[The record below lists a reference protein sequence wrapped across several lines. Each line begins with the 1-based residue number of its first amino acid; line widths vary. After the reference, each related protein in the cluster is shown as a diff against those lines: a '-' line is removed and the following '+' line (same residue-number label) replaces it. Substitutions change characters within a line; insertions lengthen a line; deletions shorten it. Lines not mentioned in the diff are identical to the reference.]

1 MELRY
6 RREVTVGILLV
17 VGTLSF
23 VGLMMYLRGASLG
36 RARVMHAT
44 FNDVMGLKEG
54 DPVRTSGVRVGR
66 VNRIDLDSA
75 GRVIVTMSLS
85 RGQPPH
91 RDAEVRI
98 MSADFFGARFVD
110 FKPGHAAALLADDGT
125 ISGMRVADVGEMAEQ
140 LSRKGNALL
149 DTATA
154 TASAVN
160 AELRT
165 TLRQTQTLLTTLN
178 HGAATSTDQL
188 VGTLEDLR
196 HVLQRVDQLV
206 QANGPNAT
214 QAMANMRD
222 ASAHADSLT
231 RSMQHATAQ
240 IDSILAKV
248 NNGHGTAASLLNDT
262 SVVHNLMSTNEAL
275 RALLVDFKANP
286 GRYIHVHVF

>member
-6 RREVTVGILLV
+6 RREVSVGVLLV
-17 VGTLSF
+17 VGTLAF
-23 VGLMMYLRGASLG
+23 VGLMMWLRGASLS
-36 RARVMHAT
+36 RSRVMHAT

-66 VNRIDLDSA
+66 VDKIDLDSA
-75 GRVIVTMSLS
+75 NHVIVTLTLN
-85 RGQPPH
+85 RGQSPH
-91 RDAEVRI
+91 ADAEVRI
-98 MSADFFGARFVD
+98 ESSDFFGARFVD
-110 FKPGHAAALLADDGT
+110 FRPGRAAAMLPEGGT
-125 ISGMRVADVGEMAEQ
+125 VSGMRVPDVGEMAEQ

-165 TLRQTQTLLTTLN
+165 TLRSTQALLATLN
-178 HGAATSTDQL
+178 RGASTSTDHL

-214 QAMANMRD
+214 QAMTNMRD
-222 ASAHADSLT
+222 ASAHADSLA
-231 RSMQHATAQ
+231 RSMQHATLL
-240 IDSILAKV
+240 IDSILEKV
-248 NNGHGTAASLLNDT
+248 NSGHGTAATMLNDT